1 VGSVKLE
8 VRAENIP
15 DGALSSSMS
24 SIPPLRFLVVTD
36 ELEVDVECLEHHVHR
51 KRLSPC
57 Q

>member
-1 VGSVKLE
+1 MGSVKLE